1 LFFCFLFAGDESK
14 DNKNEED
21 CKIDSAMHC
30 ESKQSKELLEWEAK
44 VRGYMQI
51 LQ

>member
-1 LFFCFLFAGDESK
+1 
-14 DNKNEED
+14 
-21 CKIDSAMHC
+21 MHC

-51 LQ
+51 LQKRVKTVNERALELCSSAR